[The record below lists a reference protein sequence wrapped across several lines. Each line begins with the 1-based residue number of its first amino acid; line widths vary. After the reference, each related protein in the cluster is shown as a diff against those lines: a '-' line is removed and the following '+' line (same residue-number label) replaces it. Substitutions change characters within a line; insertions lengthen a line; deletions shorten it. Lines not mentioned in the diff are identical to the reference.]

1 MLYGKGEGMAAIR
14 ILLVDDHQLVRNNL
28 RNLLAT
34 DPEFVVVSEASGGFE
49 AVHKAEEYQPD
60 VVLLDV
66 SIPDLNGLQA
76 APLIKKVAPNTEI
89 LFVTQ
94 FDNPFFVRE
103 AFAAGARGF
112 LTKSDAG
119 AELLTGVRTVH
130 LKRRFVSKSIATGA
144 FAEAEQQNVAK
155 PAASSD

>member
-1 MLYGKGEGMAAIR
+1 MAAIR

-34 DPEFVVVSEASGGFE
+34 EPDFIVVSEASSGFE
-49 AVHKAEEYQPD
+49 AVRKAEECQPD

-76 APLIKKVAPNTEI
+76 APLIKKVAPDSEI

-103 AFAAGARGF
+103 AIAAGARGF

-119 AELLTGVRTVH
+119 AELLTGVRKVH
-130 LKRRFVSKSIATGA
+130 LKRRFVSRSIATGA
-144 FAEAEQQNVAK
+144 LTAETEQQNVAK
-155 PAASSD
+155 PGVSSD

>member
-1 MLYGKGEGMAAIR
+1 MAAIR
-14 ILLVDDHQLVRNNL
+14 ILLVDDHELVRNNL

-34 DPEFVVVSEASGGFE
+34 APDFTVVSEASGGFE
-49 AVHKAEEYQPD
+49 AIRKAEEFQPD

-66 SIPDLNGLQA
+66 SIPELNGLQA
-76 APLIKKVAPNTEI
+76 APLIKKIAPNTEI

-119 AELLTGVRTVH
+119 ADLIAGIRIVY
-130 LKRRFVSKSIATGA
+130 LKRRFVSRSIATGA
-144 FAEAEQQNVAK
+144 LTAEAEQPNIAK